1 MSERVRGYWFR
12 WPDVIIVIGMA
23 IVALGLAVWSVRVP
37 TEWASIPRLVLVVP
51 VGLVAYRLGRRW
63 AWVAA
68 ATGAFLN
75 LISLNALSP
84 TLLPPLSSVTVE
96 GLFASL
102 LLFPVALM
110 AARWRRKRRVKEPVG
125 PLARQPSD
133 KADILGRVGATVSS
147 SSDLRATLDAILS
160 STNHLVPYD
169 LAEITLWDEERQCC
183 VIRGWGGED
192 EQAYTR
198 ETGGVYYLDEGF
210 TGWIARHHQPL
221 LIPDVQG
228 RQDVRPKLDTPKY
241 PMRSYVGIPLQSR
254 GLFVGT
260 LELVSYQRDFAY
272 SEQDVE
278 TLQAVGNQAAVAIE
292 NAYLYTEMR
301 RRASELASLAKISAA
316 VSESLELDHVLQTIA
331 SAVLEVVGCQMSAIF
346 VLDEAHQV
354 LRLAMTQGLSEAYA
368 TQSQT
373 LTLERGGR
381 AHAVAT
387 GEPLIVPDLRADEN
401 LRAFAPISVQEGFRA
416 FADLPLKRA
425 DRVIGMLSV
434 AFAELHRFSGI
445 EIELLTA
452 FADQAAIAIEN
463 ARLYVRTDEELRR
476 QEEALSGLRR
486 VSREISTTLDLPPI
500 LYMVLKEAMRLG
512 KAAAGVFVL
521 RDAESGELRLEVCA
535 GYSEAEEQRIRDVLK
550 APEAH
555 PALAAVLRTNQSLL
569 ILDVASE
576 EREVVLT
583 HRATPARSVLIVPVF
598 YAGVLAGLL
607 FLESTEEVAFDQM
620 ALEVIEGLSAQA
632 AIAIGNAQ
640 RYREQLERRNLL
652 HRRADQLTSV
662 LEISRALR
670 SDRPLEDVLEEV
682 AYAIQESVGFNLVLI
697 STLEGDP
704 PYQRRMAAAGIPIAD
719 FERMREV
726 RQPWSLMES
735 VMDDEFRIS
744 QSYYIPGERDEV
756 WRDRVD
762 TYGEDVD
769 DLAREPGRW
778 HPHDMLL
785 VPLVGPGGDV
795 QGLLSVDQP
804 RDGRVPERSTV
815 ESLEIFAAQAALA
828 IENSRMMETLQRR
841 AEILTLFNEISQS
854 AAAKLEL
861 SEVLDNVVKT
871 APQLLACDQS
881 SIFLLDPQSGQYVP
895 RAIHGS
901 ALEPIST
908 LSFAPG
914 EGLVGDV
921 VQSGMPL
928 AVDDM
933 REESRSFLG
942 PDADADVG
950 SVVLAPLTVGNQV
963 VGVLCASHQQSHES
977 SPAEVAMLSALADQ
991 VAVAVENARLFDEAR
1006 RRAIQLEAA
1015 SEVARGATATLD
1027 VDQLLDETVHLISN
1041 RFSFYHAGV
1050 FLVDEADVGVG
1061 GKYAV
1066 LRAASSAGGQR
1077 MLERG
1082 HKLAV
1087 GEVGIVG
1094 HVAGTGEYR
1103 IALDVGEDAAHFVN
1117 PDLPDTR
1124 SEMALPLVSRGQI
1137 IGVLDVQS
1145 VREAAFTAEDVAV
1158 LQTLADQ
1165 LANAI
1170 ANARLFEET
1179 ASRAERLAVVNR
1191 IARAAGAAT
1200 LNLDELMETV
1210 YREIS
1215 SIFQADTFFVALY
1228 DEMAN
1233 ELEFPL
1239 VMENG
1244 ARGTIEKSPLSGL
1257 TAYVIT
1263 EKKPLLI
1270 RDLEREG
1277 DSLPTPIFFS
1287 EGFTPSWLGVP
1298 MLVGERVIGVINVQS
1313 YRPYAYGEEEEL
1325 LLSTIA
1331 DQVAVAVEN
1340 ARLFEEVRSFS
1351 HELERRV
1358 EERTQELADA
1368 MGELTAER
1376 DRVETL
1382 YRITSELAAS
1392 LDLDHVLNRAL
1403 KLTVE
1408 AVEADQAS
1416 ILMLE
1421 SHALAG
1427 EIESSG
1433 RLINRAA
1440 WGKEVTLP
1448 TGGAPTRF
1456 SKGEGLAGWVVEHR
1470 EAAIVPDIRQDPR
1483 WVEVD
1488 APDERKKRQ
1497 YRSALVVPLMAGGG
1511 EVRGALLLLHA
1522 QPGHFDEDHLRLVET
1537 AAVQVTNAINNA
1549 ELYNLIRE
1557 QAERLGSMLKTQQ
1570 VEAAK
1575 SQAVLEG
1582 VADGVMVADAEGKVI
1597 LFNAAAER
1605 ILELPRERALGR
1617 MTREMLGLYGDQA
1630 QDWMKTVAKWGEEPE
1645 AYAAEEYL
1653 AAQLN
1658 IEDRIVSVHLAP
1670 VLMADEF
1677 LGTVSV
1683 FRDITVEVES
1693 ARAKVEFVSMVSH
1706 ELRTPM
1712 TSIKGYA
1719 DLLLMGAAGELADA
1733 QRSFLSVIKSNVD
1746 RLTTLVNDLLDI
1758 SRMESGRM
1766 VLELESVRLADV
1778 TNQVITTMATRTQE
1792 KGLDLRSDVPA
1803 DFPVIQADSD
1813 RVIQILTNLVANAC
1827 QYTPTG
1833 GEIVV
1838 SARAH
1843 DGQVH
1848 VSVRDT
1854 GIGIAKDDLEN
1865 IFVRFFRVDHP
1876 LVHETTGT
1884 GLGLSIVKSLVEMH
1898 GGRVEVESEV
1908 GEGSIF
1914 TFILP
1919 MRQTGPSGGS
1929 EKRLTKVLLV
1939 EDDRD
1944 IAGQIQLHLTKNGQ
1958 EVLIA
1963 RQSDEALAL
1972 AQHEHLDLIALDIL
1986 LPDAAGFALLEA
1998 FKSNPRTQET
2008 PVIVIPIVPDHA
2020 ALPGELRLGVVDYVT
2035 KPVDEEQLLR
2045 AVRQVLAE
2053 QDTVLVVDD
2062 DKDILSRM
2070 REVLRANDFGVRTTS
2085 RGRRVLRV
2093 ARQIQP
2099 ALVLL
2104 DFNLQDLDG
2113 QVVLKHLKSDPAT
2126 QDIPIILMT
2135 ECAIMD
2141 RAKRQQIF
2149 APQTAR
2155 FVNEPISIEE
2165 LAEEIERVLRRT
2177 GVPFEQEHVV

>member
-1 MSERVRGYWFR
+1 MSKRARGYWFE
-12 WPDVIIVIGMA
+12 WPDVVVIVSMA
-23 IVALGLAVWSVRVP
+23 LVALGLAVWSVQIP
-37 TEWASIPRLVLVVP
+37 TEWASIPRLALIVP
-51 VGLVAYRLGRRW
+51 VSVVAYWFGRRW
-63 AWVAA
+63 AWIAA
-68 ATGAFLN
+68 ATGASLN
-75 LISLNALSP
+75 LIALSMLSP
-84 TLLPPLSSVTVE
+84 TLFPPLSSATVE
-96 GLFASL
+96 GLFASA

-110 AARWRRKRRVKEPVG
+110 AARWREQSKVVEPVE
-125 PLARQPSD
+125 PLVRRPSG
-133 KADILGRVGATVSS
+133 KAEMLGRIGAAISS
-147 SSDLRATLDAILS
+147 ELDLKATLDAILS
-160 STNHLVPYD
+160 STQRLVPYD

-183 VIRGWGGED
+183 VTQGWGGED
-192 EQAYTR
+192 EQTYTQG
-198 ETGGVYYLDEGF
+198 TGGVYYLDEGF
-210 TGWIARHHQPL
+210 TGWIARHHRPL
-221 LIPDVQG
+221 LIPDVQA
-228 RQDVRPKLDTPKY
+228 RRDVRPKLDTPKY
-241 PMRSYVGIPLQSR
+241 PMQSYIGIPLQSR

-260 LELVSYQRDFAY
+260 LELVSYRRGFAY
-272 SEQDVE
+272 SEHNVE

-301 RRASELASLAKISAA
+301 RRASELASLARISAT
-316 VSESLELDHVLQTIA
+316 VSESLELEHVLRTIA

-346 VLDEAHQV
+346 VLDETRQV
-354 LRLAMTQGLSEAYA
+354 LRLAMTQGLSGEYTAR
-368 TQSQT
+368 SQT
-373 LTLERGGR
+373 LTLEHGGR
-381 AHAVAT
+381 AHAVVT
-387 GEPLIVPDLRADEN
+387 GEPLIVPDLQADES
-401 LRAFAPISVQEGFRA
+401 LLAFAPISIQEGFRA

-434 AFAELHRFSGI
+434 TFVKPHRFSNI

-463 ARLYVRTDEELRR
+463 ARLYVQTDEELRR

-512 KAAAGVFVL
+512 KATGGVFVL
-521 RDAESGELRLEVCA
+521 RDAESGELTLEVCA
-535 GYSEAEEQRIRDVLK
+535 GYSEEEEEHIRTVLK

-569 ILDVASE
+569 VLDVAAE

-583 HRATPARSVLIVPVF
+583 PRPVLSKAEGAGEIRSVLIVPVF
-598 YAGVLAGLL
+598 YAGILAGLI
-607 FLESTEEVAFDQM
+607 FLESTEEIAFDQM

-652 HRRADQLTSV
+652 HRRADQLASV
-662 LEISRALR
+662 LEISRAVR
-670 SDRPLEDVLEEV
+670 SDQPLEEVLEEV
-682 AYAIQESVGFNLVLI
+682 AYAIEESVGFNVVLI
-697 STLEGDP
+697 SVLEGDP

-726 RQPWSLMES
+726 RQPWSLVES
-735 VMDDEFRIS
+735 VMLEEFRVS
-744 QSYYIPGERDEV
+744 QSYYIPGERGEI
-756 WRDRVD
+756 WRDRID
-762 TYGEDVD
+762 TYGEDAG

-778 HPHDMLL
+778 HPDDMLL

-795 QGLLSVDQP
+795 RGLLSVDQP
-804 RDGRVPERSTV
+804 RDGRIPDRSAI
-815 ESLEIFAAQAALA
+815 ESLEIFAAQAALV
-828 IENSRMMETLQRR
+828 IENAHMMETLQRR

-895 RAIHGS
+895 RAVYGP

-908 LSFAPG
+908 RHRVAAHAATRLSFAPG
-914 EGLVGDV
+914 EGLVGEV
-921 VQSGMPL
+921 AQSGMPL

-933 REESRSFLG
+933 REESLPFLG
-942 PDADADVG
+942 SDADADVG
-950 SVVLAPLTVGNQV
+950 AVVLTPLTVGNQV
-963 VGVLCASHQQSHES
+963 VGVLCASHQQPHES

-1041 RFSFYHAGV
+1041 RFGFYHAGV
-1050 FLVDEADVGVG
+1050 FLVDEQGE
-1061 GKYAV
+1061 YAF
-1066 LRAASSAGGQR
+1066 LRATSSKGGQR

-1082 HKLAV
+1082 HQLAV

-1094 HVAGTGEYR
+1094 YVAGTGEYR

-1145 VREAAFTAEDVAV
+1145 VREAAFTEEDVAV
-1158 LQTLADQ
+1158 LRTLADQ

-1200 LNLDELMETV
+1200 LDLNDLMETV
-1210 YREIS
+1210 YREIL

-1228 DEMAN
+1228 DEKTN
-1233 ELEFPL
+1233 KLEFPL
-1239 VMENG
+1239 VMEDG
-1244 ARGTIEKSPLSGL
+1244 VRETIGRRPLSGL
-1257 TAYVIT
+1257 TSFVIT
-1263 EKKPLLI
+1263 EKEPLLV

-1277 DSLPTPIFFS
+1277 DDLPTPVLFS
-1287 EGFTPSWLGVP
+1287 ERFTPSWLGVP
-1298 MLVGERVIGVINVQS
+1298 MLVGERVIGVISVQS
-1313 YRPYAYGEEEEL
+1313 YRPYAYGEEEQL

-1351 HELERRV
+1351 QELERRV
-1358 EERTQELADA
+1358 EARTQELADA
-1368 MGELTAER
+1368 MEELTAER

-1421 SHALAG
+1421 SHTLAG
-1427 EIESSG
+1427 EVEPSR

-1470 EAAIVPDIRQDPR
+1470 EAAIVSDIRQDPR
-1483 WVEVD
+1483 WVESRGK
-1488 APDERKKRQ
+1488 ERK
-1497 YRSALVVPLMAGGG
+1497 YRSALAIPLVAGGG
-1511 EVRGALLLLHA
+1511 DVQGALLLLHA
-1522 QPGHFDEDHLRLVET
+1522 QPGHFNEDHLRLVET
-1537 AAVQVTNAINNA
+1537 SGVQVTNAINNA
-1549 ELYNLIRE
+1549 ELYNLIRQ

-1582 VADGVMVADAEGKVI
+1582 VADGVMVADAEGRVI

-1605 ILELPRERALGR
+1605 VLDLPRERALGQ
-1617 MTREMLGLYGDQA
+1617 MTREMLGLYGGQA
-1630 QDWMKTVAKWGEEPE
+1630 DWVKTVAKWAEDPE
-1645 AYAAEEYL
+1645 AYATEEYL

-1658 IEDRIVSVHLAP
+1658 IEDRVVSVHLAP

-1683 FRDITVEVES
+1683 FRDITAEVES

-1719 DLLLMGAAGELADA
+1719 DLLLMGAAGVLADE
-1733 QRSFLSVIKSNVD
+1733 QRKFLSVIKSNVD

-1766 VLELESVRLADV
+1766 MLSLELIRLADV
-1778 TNQVITTMATRTQE
+1778 TNQVITAMATRTRE
-1792 KGLDLRSDVPA
+1792 KGLDLRSDIPPDLPEV
-1803 DFPVIQADSD
+1803 QADSD
-1813 RVIQILTNLVANAC
+1813 RMIQILTNLVANAC

-1838 SARAH
+1838 SARVH
-1843 DGQVH
+1843 DDEMR

-1854 GIGIAKDDLEN
+1854 GIGIAPEDQEN
-1865 IFVRFFRVDHP
+1865 IFSRFFRVDHP

-1884 GLGLSIVKSLVEMH
+1884 GLGLDIVKSLVEMH
-1898 GGRVEVESEV
+1898 GGRVEVESKV
-1908 GEGSIF
+1908 GEGSTF
-1914 TFILP
+1914 TFTIP
-1919 MRQTGPSGGS
+1919 MQEAKQTS
-1929 EKRLTKVLLV
+1929 TKVLLV
-1939 EDDRD
+1939 EDDLD
-1944 IAGQIQLHLTKNGQ
+1944 IARQIQLHLTKNGQ

-1963 RQSDEALAL
+1963 QQGDEALEL
-1972 AQHEHLDLIALDIL
+1972 VQRERLDLIALDIL
-1986 LPDAAGFALLEA
+1986 LPGAAGFDLLEELR
-1998 FKSNPRTQET
+1998 SNPRTQEI
-2008 PVIVIPIVPDHA
+2008 PVLVIPIVPDH
-2020 ALPGELRLGVVDYVT
+2020 GELRLGAVDYVT
-2035 KPVDEEQLLR
+2035 KPVGEEQLLR
-2045 AVRQVLAE
+2045 AIRQALIE
-2053 QDTVLVVDD
+2053 QGTVLVADGD
-2062 DKDILSRM
+2062 RDNLLRM

-2085 RGRRVLRV
+2085 RGRRVLHV
-2093 ARQIQP
+2093 ARKEQP

-2113 QVVLKHLKSDPAT
+2113 QVVLKRLKGDPAT
-2126 QDIPIILMT
+2126 QDIPVIVMT

-2141 RAKRQQIF
+2141 HTKRQQIF

-2155 FVNEPISIEE
+2155 FVTEPISIEE
-2165 LAEEIERVLRRT
+2165 LAEEIERYC
-2177 GVPFEQEHVV
+2177 GVVWRPTTPHGG

>member
-1 MSERVRGYWFR
+1 
-12 WPDVIIVIGMA
+12 
-23 IVALGLAVWSVRVP
+23 
-37 TEWASIPRLVLVVP
+37 

-75 LISLNALSP
+75 LISLSALSP

-96 GLFASL
+96 GLFAGL

-110 AARWRRKRRVKEPVG
+110 AVRWGEQHRAREPVE
-125 PLARQPSD
+125 PLARQSSD
-133 KADILGRVGATVSS
+133 KEELLEHMDAAVSG
-147 SSDLRATLDAILS
+147 SSDLRATLDAILF
-160 STNHLVPYD
+160 STHRLVPYD

-210 TGWIARHHQPL
+210 TGWIARHHRPL

-241 PMRSYVGIPLQSR
+241 PVRSYVGIPLQSR

-272 SEQDVE
+272 SEQDSE

-301 RRASELASLAKISAA
+301 RRASELTSLAKISAA
-316 VSESLELDHVLQTIA
+316 VSESLELEHVLQTIT

-346 VLDEAHQV
+346 VLDEAQQA

-368 TQSQT
+368 AQSQT

-387 GEPLIVPDLRADEN
+387 GEPLIVPDLQADES
-401 LRAFAPISVQEGFRA
+401 LRAFAPISIQEGFHA

-434 AFAELHRFSGI
+434 AFAEPHRFSGI

-463 ARLYVRTDEELRR
+463 ARLYVRTDDELRR

-555 PALAAVLRTNQSLL
+555 PVLTAVLRTNQSLL
-569 ILDVASE
+569 VLDAAAE

-583 HRATPARSVLIVPVF
+583 HRATPARSVLLVPVF

-652 HRRADQLTSV
+652 HRRADQLASV
-662 LEISRALR
+662 LEVSRALR

-682 AYAIQESVGFNLVLI
+682 AYAIQESVGFNMVLI

-756 WRDRVD
+756 WRDRID
-762 TYGEDVD
+762 AYGEDAD

-778 HPHDMLL
+778 HPQDMLL
-785 VPLVGPGGDV
+785 VPLVGPGGDI

-841 AEILTLFNEISQS
+841 AEILALFNEISQS
-854 AAAKLEL
+854 VAAKLEL
-861 SEVLDNVVKT
+861 SEVLENVAKT

-942 PDADADVG
+942 SDADASVG

-963 VGVLCASHQQSHES
+963 VGVLCASHRQPHES

-991 VAVAVENARLFDEAR
+991 VAVAVENARLFDE
-1006 RRAIQLEAA
+1006 
-1015 SEVARGATATLD
+1015 
-1027 VDQLLDETVHLISN
+1027 
-1041 RFSFYHAGV
+1041 
-1050 FLVDEADVGVG
+1050 
-1061 GKYAV
+1061 
-1066 LRAASSAGGQR
+1066 
-1077 MLERG
+1077 
-1082 HKLAV
+1082 
-1087 GEVGIVG
+1087 
-1094 HVAGTGEYR
+1094 
-1103 IALDVGEDAAHFVN
+1103 
-1117 PDLPDTR
+1117 
-1124 SEMALPLVSRGQI
+1124 
-1137 IGVLDVQS
+1137 
-1145 VREAAFTAEDVAV
+1145 
-1158 LQTLADQ
+1158 
-1165 LANAI
+1165 
-1170 ANARLFEET
+1170 
-1179 ASRAERLAVVNR
+1179 
-1191 IARAAGAAT
+1191 
-1200 LNLDELMETV
+1200 
-1210 YREIS
+1210 
-1215 SIFQADTFFVALY
+1215 
-1228 DEMAN
+1228 
-1233 ELEFPL
+1233 
-1239 VMENG
+1239 
-1244 ARGTIEKSPLSGL
+1244 
-1257 TAYVIT
+1257 
-1263 EKKPLLI
+1263 
-1270 RDLEREG
+1270 
-1277 DSLPTPIFFS
+1277 
-1287 EGFTPSWLGVP
+1287 
-1298 MLVGERVIGVINVQS
+1298 
-1313 YRPYAYGEEEEL
+1313 
-1325 LLSTIA
+1325 
-1331 DQVAVAVEN
+1331 
-1340 ARLFEEVRSFS
+1340 VRSFS
-1351 HELERRV
+1351 QELEQRV
-1358 EERTQELADA
+1358 EERTRELADA

-1416 ILMLE
+1416 ILMIEL
-1421 SHALAG
+1421 HTLAG
-1427 EIESSG
+1427 DLQPSE

-1470 EAAIVPDIRQDPR
+1470 KAAIVPDIQQDPR

-1511 EVRGALLLLHA
+1511 EVQGALLLLHA
-1522 QPGHFDEDHLRLVET
+1522 QPGHFDQDHLRLVET
-1537 AAVQVTNAINNA
+1537 AGVQVTNAINNA

-1605 ILELPRERALGR
+1605 ILKLPRERALGR
-1617 MTREMLGLYGDQA
+1617 MTREMLGLYGGQA

-1766 VLELESVRLADV
+1766 VLEVGPVRLADV
-1778 TNQVITTMATRTQE
+1778 TNQVITAMVTRTKE
-1792 KGLDLRSDVPA
+1792 KGLDVRSEVSR
-1803 DFPVIQADSD
+1803 DFPEIQADSD

-1838 SARAH
+1838 SARVH
-1843 DGQVH
+1843 DDEVR

-1854 GIGIAKDDLEN
+1854 GIGIAPDDLEN

-1884 GLGLSIVKSLVEMH
+1884 GLGLAIVKSLVEMH

-1908 GEGSIF
+1908 GEGSTF

-1919 MRQTGPSGGS
+1919 MRQTEPSDGS
-1929 EKRLTKVLLV
+1929 EQALTKVLLV

-1963 RQSDEALAL
+1963 RQRDEALAL
-1972 AQHEHLDLIALDIL
+1972 AQQERLDLIALDIL
-1986 LPDAAGFALLEA
+1986 LPDAAGFDLLEA

-2035 KPVDEEQLLR
+2035 KPVDEEQLLH

-2062 DKDILSRM
+2062 DQEHLSRM
-2070 REVLRANDFGVRTTS
+2070 RQVLRANDFGVRTTS

-2093 ARQIQP
+2093 ARQVQP

-2104 DFNLQDLDG
+2104 DYDLQDLDG

-2126 QDIPIILMT
+2126 RDIPVILMT

-2165 LAEEIERVLRRT
+2165 LAEEIERVLRRA
-2177 GVPFEQEHVV
+2177 GVPFEQDHVV

>member
-1 MSERVRGYWFR
+1 MSERVRGYWFE
-12 WPDVIIVIGMA
+12 WPDVVVVVSMA
-23 IVALGLAVWSVRVP
+23 IVALGLAVWSVQIP
-37 TEWASIPRLVLVVP
+37 TEWASIPRLALILP
-51 VGLVAYRLGRRW
+51 VGLVAYWFGRRW
-63 AWVAA
+63 AWIAA
-68 ATGAFLN
+68 ATGASLN
-75 LISLNALSP
+75 LVALSVLSP
-84 TLLPPLSSVTVE
+84 NFFPPLSSATVE
-96 GLFASL
+96 GLFASA

-110 AARWRRKRRVKEPVG
+110 AARWGEQGRIVGPVE
-125 PLARQPSD
+125 PLARQPLD
-133 KADILGRVGATVSS
+133 KAEMLGRIGAAISG
-147 SSDLRATLDAILS
+147 DLDLKVALDAILS
-160 STNHLVPYD
+160 SIHRLIFYD
-169 LAEITLWDEERQCC
+169 LAEITLWDEERQGC
-183 VIRGWGGED
+183 VTQGWGGED

-198 ETGGVYYLDEGF
+198 GTGGIYYLDEGF
-210 TGWIARHHQPL
+210 TGWIARHHRPL
-221 LIPDVQG
+221 LIPDVQA
-228 RQDVRPKLDTPKY
+228 RHDVRPKLDTPQY
-241 PMRSYVGIPLQSR
+241 PMQSYVGIPLLSR

-272 SEQDVE
+272 SEHDVE

-301 RRASELASLAKISAA
+301 RRASELASLARISAT
-316 VSESLELDHVLQTIA
+316 VSESLELEHVLQTIA

-346 VLDEAHQV
+346 VLDETQQV
-354 LRLAMTQGLSEAYA
+354 LRLAMTQGLSEEYA
-368 TQSQT
+368 AQSQV

-387 GEPLIVPDLRADEN
+387 GEPLIIPDLQADES
-401 LRAFAPISVQEGFRA
+401 LLAFAPISIQEGFRA

-434 AFAELHRFSGI
+434 AFVEPHRFFSI

-512 KAAAGVFVL
+512 KATGGVFVL
-521 RDAESGELRLEVCA
+521 RDAESGKLKLEVCA
-535 GYSEAEEQRIRDVLK
+535 GYSEAEEAHIRTVLE

-569 ILDVASE
+569 VLDVATE
-576 EREVVLT
+576 EREVVLVP
-583 HRATPARSVLIVPVF
+583 RAGATRSVLIVPVF
-598 YAGVLAGLL
+598 YAGILAGLI

-640 RYREQLERRNLL
+640 RYQEQLERRNLL
-652 HRRADQLTSV
+652 HRRADQLASV

-670 SDRPLEDVLEEV
+670 SDRPLEEVLEEV
-682 AYAIQESVGFNLVLI
+682 AYAIEESVGFNVVLI
-697 STLEGDP
+697 SILEGDP
-704 PYQRRMAAAGIPIAD
+704 PQQRRMAAAGVPIAD

-726 RQPWSLMES
+726 RQPWSLVES
-735 VMDDEFRIS
+735 VMLEEFRIS
-744 QSYYIPGERDEV
+744 QSYYIPGERDEI

-769 DLAREPGRW
+769 GLERELGRW
-778 HPHDMLL
+778 HPDDMLL

-795 QGLLSVDQP
+795 RGLLSVDQP
-804 RDGRVPERSTV
+804 RDGRIPDRSTI
-815 ESLEIFAAQAALA
+815 ESLEIFAAQAALV
-828 IENSRMMETLQRR
+828 IENAHMMETLQRR

-895 RAIHGS
+895 RAVYGS
-901 ALEPIST
+901 ALEPVST
-908 LSFAPG
+908 QRRVAACAATRLSFAPG
-914 EGLVGDV
+914 EGLVGEV
-921 VQSGMPL
+921 AQSGMPL

-933 REESRSFLG
+933 REESRPFLG
-942 PDADADVG
+942 SDADVG
-950 SVVLAPLTVGNQV
+950 AVVLTPLTVRNQV
-963 VGVLCASHQQSHES
+963 VGVLCASHQQPHES

-1015 SEVARGATATLD
+1015 AEVARGATATLD
-1027 VDQLLDETVHLISN
+1027 VDRLLDETVHLISD
-1041 RFSFYHAGV
+1041 RFGFYHAGV
-1050 FLVDEADVGVG
+1050 FLVDEQGDAPQ
-1061 GKYAV
+1061 AV
-1066 LRAASSAGGQR
+1066 LRAASSKGGQH
-1077 MLERG
+1077 MLKRG
-1082 HKLAV
+1082 HRLAV

-1094 HVAGTGEYR
+1094 YVAGTGEYR

-1124 SEMALPLVSRGQI
+1124 SEMALSLVSRGQI

-1145 VREAAFTAEDVAV
+1145 VRETAFTEEDVAV
-1158 LQTLADQ
+1158 LQTMADQ

-1200 LNLDELMETV
+1200 LNLDDLMETV
-1210 YREIS
+1210 YREIA
-1215 SIFQADTFFVALY
+1215 SIFQADTFFIALY
-1228 DEMAN
+1228 DEKTN

-1239 VMENG
+1239 VMEDG
-1244 ARGTIEKSPLSGL
+1244 VRETIEQSSLSGL
-1257 TAYVIT
+1257 TSFVIT
-1263 EKKPLLI
+1263 EKKPLLV

-1277 DSLPTPIFFS
+1277 DDLPPPVLFS

-1298 MLVGERVIGVINVQS
+1298 MLVGERVIGVISVQS
-1313 YRPYAYGEEEEL
+1313 YRPYAYGEEEQL

-1351 HELERRV
+1351 QELERRV
-1358 EERTQELADA
+1358 EARTQELADA
-1368 MGELTAER
+1368 MEELTAER

-1421 SHALAG
+1421 SHTLAG
-1427 EIESSG
+1427 EVEPSR

-1456 SKGEGLAGWVVEHR
+1456 SKGEGLVGWVVEHR
-1470 EAAIVPDIRQDPR
+1470 EAAIVSDIRQDPR
-1483 WVEVD
+1483 WVESQGQ
-1488 APDERKKRQ
+1488 ERK
-1497 YRSALVVPLMAGGG
+1497 YRSALAIPLVAGGG
-1511 EVRGALLLLHA
+1511 DMQGALLLLHT
-1522 QPGHFDEDHLRLVET
+1522 QPGHFNEDHLRLVET
-1537 AAVQVTNAINNA
+1537 SGVQVTNAINNA
-1549 ELYNLIRE
+1549 ELYNLIRQ

-1582 VADGVMVADAEGKVI
+1582 VADGVMVADAEGRVI

-1605 ILELPRERALGR
+1605 ILDLPRERALGQ
-1617 MTREMLGLYGDQA
+1617 MTREMLGLYGGQA
-1630 QDWMKTVAKWGEEPE
+1630 DWVKTVAKWAEDPE
-1645 AYAAEEYL
+1645 AYATEEYL
-1653 AAQLN
+1653 AAQLD
-1658 IEDRIVSVHLAP
+1658 IEDRVVSVHLAP
-1670 VLMADEF
+1670 VLMTDEF

-1719 DLLLMGAAGELADA
+1719 DLLLMGAAGVLADE
-1733 QRSFLSVIKSNVD
+1733 QRKFLSVIKSNVD

-1766 VLELESVRLADV
+1766 TLSLELIRLADV
-1778 TNQVITTMATRTQE
+1778 TNQVIMAMATRTRE
-1792 KGLDLRSDVPA
+1792 KGLGLRSDIPPDLPEV
-1803 DFPVIQADSD
+1803 QADSD

-1838 SARAH
+1838 SACVR
-1843 DGQVH
+1843 DDEMR

-1854 GIGIAKDDLEN
+1854 GIGIAPEDREN
-1865 IFVRFFRVDHP
+1865 IFTRFFRVDHP

-1884 GLGLSIVKSLVEMH
+1884 GLGLDIVKSLVEMH
-1898 GGRVEVESEV
+1898 GGRVEVESKV
-1908 GEGSIF
+1908 GVGSTF
-1914 TFILP
+1914 TFTLP
-1919 MRQTGPSGGS
+1919 MRRDEPSEIPERVS
-1929 EKRLTKVLLV
+1929 TKVLLV
-1939 EDDRD
+1939 EDDLD
-1944 IAGQIQLHLTKNGQ
+1944 IARQIQRHLTKNGQ

-1963 RQSDEALAL
+1963 RQSDEALEL
-1972 AQHEHLDLIALDIL
+1972 AQRERLDLIALDIL
-1986 LPDAAGFALLEA
+1986 LPGATGFDLIEE
-1998 FKSNPRTQET
+1998 FKSHPRTQET
-2008 PVIVIPIVPDHA
+2008 PVLVIPIVPDH
-2020 ALPGELRLGVVDYVT
+2020 GELRLGAVDYVT
-2035 KPVDEEQLLR
+2035 KPVGEEQLLR

-2053 QDTVLVVDD
+2053 RGTVLVVDD
-2062 DKDILSRM
+2062 DRDNLSWM

-2085 RGRRVLRV
+2085 LGRRVLRV
-2093 ARQIQP
+2093 AREEQP

-2113 QVVLKHLKSDPAT
+2113 QVILKRLKSDPAT
-2126 QDIPIILMT
+2126 QDIPVIVMT

-2141 RAKRQQIF
+2141 HTKQRQIF
-2149 APQTAR
+2149 VPRTAR
-2155 FVNEPISIEE
+2155 FVAEPFSVEE
-2165 LAEEIERVLRRT
+2165 LTEEIERVLRRR
-2177 GVPFEQEHVV
+2177 F